1 MTTASANGIAI
12 GYDDLGPRTCAVPL
26 LLVHGHPFDRSMWRP
41 QLQAAA
47 AAGHRVIAPDLRGY
61 GESTVVPG
69 STPFPVFAT
78 DLAALLDGLGIGEVA
93 LGGLSMGGQIVMEFQ
108 RLFPGRVRGL
118 LLADTAAEPE
128 TADGRAW
135 RRAMADR
142 LLREGM
148 APYADEV
155 LTKMVAP
162 RTVETMPDVATH
174 VRLMMGGTPPEGA
187 AAALRGRAERPDYRP
202 VLAGVTVP
210 TLVVV
215 GADDEFT
222 PVEDARTLHRL
233 VAGSRLRVVEGA
245 AHMPNLERPAE
256 FNAAMLEFLDEVA
269 AASTAR
275 RSGPPAGAA
284 GAGAGAAG
292 ATG

>member
-1 MTTASANGIAI
+1 MTKASANGIAI
-12 GYDDLGPRTCAVPL
+12 GYEDLGPRDCAVPL

-41 QLQAAA
+41 QIAAA
-47 AAGHRVIAPDLRGY
+47 AEAGYRVIAPDLRGY

-69 STPFPVFAT
+69 STPLSVFAA
-78 DLAALLDGLGIGEVA
+78 DLAGLLDRLGIDGVA

-108 RLFPGRVRGL
+108 RLFPERVRGL
-118 LLADTAAEPE
+118 LLADTSAEPE
-128 TADGRAW
+128 TEDGRAW
-135 RRAMADR
+135 RRSMADR

-162 RTVETMPDVATH
+162 YNVTAMPDVATH

-210 TLVVV
+210 TLIVV

-222 PVEDARTLHRL
+222 PLGDAETMHRL
-233 VAGSRLRVVEGA
+233 VPGARLRVVAGA

-256 FNAAMLEFLDEVA
+256 FNTALLEFLDRV
-269 AASTAR
+269 
-275 RSGPPAGAA
+275 
-284 GAGAGAAG
+284 
-292 ATG
+292 ATGPAAPVGG